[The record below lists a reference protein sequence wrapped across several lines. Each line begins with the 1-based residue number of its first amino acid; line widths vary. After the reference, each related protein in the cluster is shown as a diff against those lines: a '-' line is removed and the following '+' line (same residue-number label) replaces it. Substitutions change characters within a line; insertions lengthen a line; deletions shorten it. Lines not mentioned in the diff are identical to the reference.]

1 MINKP
6 LSRSFS
12 VQTKMSDLICA
23 HYDLLLVIT
32 RFGIHLGF
40 GEKTIGEVCE
50 ENNVDAPT
58 LLTILNV
65 VADIPRKPQKDDL
78 ENISMS
84 DLLTYL
90 RNAHDYFLNFR
101 LPLLRQQLVSA
112 ISNCPQEVAFVIR
125 KFFDDYVGEVNK
137 HMSYEEK
144 TVFPYAEKLA
154 TGYADDH
161 YKISIFRRKH
171 DQIEAKI
178 SELKSILI
186 KYYPAPSGYELN
198 SVLHDI
204 FSCEDDLASHNFIED
219 HIFIP
224 LIEVMEQR
232 AIKG

>member
-1 MINKP
+1 MTNKP
-6 LSRSFS
+6 LSRVFS
-12 VQTKMSDLICA
+12 AQTKMSDLICA
-23 HYDLLLVIT
+23 HYNLLLVIT

-40 GEKTIGEVCE
+40 GEKTIGEVCQSS
-50 ENNVDAPT
+50 NVDTPT
-58 LLTILNV
+58 LLTILNA
-65 VADIPRKPQKDDL
+65 VANIPQKPKKEEL
-78 ENISMS
+78 KSISMN

-112 ISNCPQEVAFVIR
+112 ISNCPQEVAFAIR
-125 KFFDDYVGEVNK
+125 KFFDDYVEEVNK

-144 TVFPYAEKLA
+144 TVFPYAEHLA
-154 TGYADDH
+154 KGERDDH

-178 SELKSILI
+178 SELKAIII

-204 FSCEDDLASHNFIED
+204 FSCEEDLASHNFIED

-224 LIEVMEQR
+224 LMEIMEQQTK
-232 AIKG
+232 KG